1 MKILSLGHSS
11 YILEMIPEG
20 GEPVRILADPW
31 LSDYLIGDLMG
42 RFPRI
47 RIEPHA
53 LQPIHGIYL
62 SHSHT
67 DHLDPYSLLKL
78 RQALDPSPTLLLPES
93 LEHLEPLLGEYLPE
107 MEIIL
112 LRQER

>member
-42 RFPRI
+42 RFPRL
-47 RIEPHA
+47 ELDLSA
-53 LQPIHGIYL
+53 LEPIHAIYL
-62 SHSHT
+62 SHSHP
-67 DHLDPYSLLKL
+67 DHLDPYSLLRL
-78 RQALDPSPTLLLPES
+78 RQLLKKLSKE
-93 LEHLEPLLGEYLPE
+93 L
-107 MEIIL
+107 
-112 LRQER
+112 